1 MSVDLLA
8 SEPEFESD
16 QSRYQR
22 TVEGSGLSEVHAQK
36 ISELFRDEYAKLVH
50 YMVAQTGSWPE
61 ARDIAAQAFA
71 QVLEVRN
78 PEAVSFLKAY
88 VYRAAR
94 NLAIDRAKI
103 GANRDRLNEFIRH
116 EFADTTPSPEP
127 LLMHQE
133 RLEILE
139 RAVQALRPARR
150 AVLMYRLWDEFSYA
164 EIESRLAADGIV
176 VNERTLNR
184 WYADA
189 LKEVRRALFEAEE
202 LKVEQLKR
210 EGRR

>member
-1 MSVDLLA
+1 MSVDPLA
-8 SEPEFESD
+8 SGSEFESD
-16 QSRYQR
+16 QSRYR
-22 TVEGSGLSEVHAQK
+22 ERVEGSGLSKAHADR
-36 ISELFRDEYAKLVH
+36 ISDLFREEYARLVH
-50 YMVAQTGSWPE
+50 YMVARTGSWPE

-71 QVLEVRN
+71 QVLEVRD
-78 PEAVSFLKAY
+78 PETVSFLKAY

-103 GANRDRLNEFIRH
+103 GTNRQRLHEIMRH
-116 EFADTTPSPEP
+116 EFAGTTPSPEP
-127 LLMHQE
+127 LLIHEE

-139 RAVQALRPARR
+139 RAVQALRPTRR
-150 AVLMYRLWDEFSYA
+150 SVLMFRLWDDLSYA

-189 LKEVRRALFEAEE
+189 LKDVRHALLEAEE
-202 LKVEQLKR
+202 IRAEQFRR